1 MAIQLSKAATIKI
14 QGTAVAMTGQ
24 ATTLLAGTS
33 YRITDAAKRALDPAT
48 SISVLDGG
56 SAIAVDGYRVD
67 YAHGIV
73 TLDCAPSGAVTVT
86 GAYLPLLSIAEAN
99 AVDVEYG
106 YESVDASRLGDATDR
121 TLPSRAK
128 CSLTLK
134 DWHAEEE
141 DLDGGAGTRT
151 LGGSLGSA
159 VFLELYDGARQLRGW
174 FVLESRG
181 KSISLTEA
189 IGRTTQARGV
199 VQTCVGRSEQ
209 ALFSWR

>member
-1 MAIQLSKAATIKI
+1 VAIQLSKAATIKI
-14 QGTAVAMTGQ
+14 QGTAVAMTGE
-24 ATTLLAGTS
+24 ACTYDGNES
-33 YRITDAAKRALDPAT
+33 YQITNAAKRALDPAAA
-48 SISVLDGG
+48 IKAYDDGVEV
-56 SAIAVDGYRVD
+56 AAAGYSVD
-67 YAHGIV
+67 YAHGILHFDP
-73 TLDCAPSGAVTVT
+73 TPSGPVTVD
-86 GAYLPLLSIAEAN
+86 ASYLPLLSIAEAS
-99 AVDVEYG
+99 AIDVEYG

-141 DLDGGAGTRT
+141 DLDGGANTRT
-151 LGGSLGSA
+151 LGGSVGTT
-159 VFLELYDGARQLRGW
+159 VFLEVWDGVRKLRGW
-174 FVLESRG
+174 FFLESRG

-199 VQTCVGRSEQ
+199 VQTCNGRSEQ